1 MENRGNTVSNVRGRK
16 KGRGASA
23 KLEKQRKKEELR
35 AKMLEARAKA
45 NAEYLII
52 KTDDERPATVSH
64 RVARPVLTTVEKIE
78 KNLKAISLGSIVR
91 QAKTTSAGYDN
102 AITAYKDLCAQN
114 VETEKLIKECRAPRG
129 SDDAVKEEFKA
140 KRAELKKAQKEIMRK
155 ADIAYEK
162 AIALE
167 RSADEYSYIEALLS
181 NEPEKNYRKEDRINE
196 KKIDLTKEEELELVE
211 RYLNGGK
218 KKKKTEEV
226 IQEEFDVV
234 QEEVKTLKVLGYEKP
249 KAPEAKAKEA
259 PASAEVPVKKAEAKP
274 APAVQQK
281 DEEKKAAPA
290 PKAAKDTKCP
300 CRKRGLGLLFAL
312 AAIVIILLVSL
323 VKCGKED
330 DVDPAPVV
338 VETPADISVADD
350 ETAKAAEAEAL
361 LKAEE
366 EARIKAEAEAK
377 AKAEEEAKAK
387 AEEEARIK
395 AEAEAKAAAEEEA
408 RIKAEQE
415 ARIKAEEEAKAKAE
429 MISPYWDIYGEIAYA
444 GYSFDL
450 EIGRG
455 STKVFFDEKSI
466 SESDVEMFIGQVAG
480 KYSSYLDG
488 VVYEIEDGV
497 LFVDYPFIISEE
509 DQLFIFDTL
518 NSEAVG
524 LIKSFQIVEEEE
536 IEVIEEVQ
544 AIVEPEEAVEFN
556 LELEPYV
563 ATESGEVVVEEKEK
577 KLTITSYPMNS
588 TGNVINVSD
597 WTKSSEPEEKTEK
610 KLTITSYTIYPTG
623 EVSESKKSSDQ
634 AEKTEKKLTITSYP
648 INSTGNVI
656 NASDWA
662 KSVEPEEKTEKK
674 LTITSYTIYPKS
686 EAFIAEPTKGVEKKL
701 ETETVALEEVVAID
715 PNFYD
720 TISLYGYSADFRI
733 GPEDATVKYP
743 SNIIYP
749 EDLEN
754 FAAFAFPKYSEF
766 VDGVDFAFSKDRID
780 IDYPYTL
787 TEDGQKIVFDT
798 VKNEILAYV
807 DYYLAK
813 AVEEAVAEP
822 ETVAEPEVVAIAP
835 EVVEEPEEA
844 VIAAEVIEEPEVV
857 AEVPAEEEKAEE
869 AVVPAVEEEIVV
881 AKAESEEPKSEE
893 TAAPIEEAVAPPT
906 VSLSFDVV
914 IDVDRY
920 EPSFNML
927 FTGGVATDV
936 SLAPEFVLD
945 GTYPR
950 VGLAMEFQNILSSSW
965 FGIGLRSDLSAILI
979 PRDKNWANMPTS
991 FNELFA
997 GNIYVDASVDAKLM
1011 AYFGNDVFD
1020 LYLGGG
1026 LGYSVFYPQLG
1037 ASAADYGHSL
1047 GAVGLFES
1055 AWFASGNAGLRFML
1069 NDTLSIG
1076 AEVNYRYLI
1085 PAEKHSASADIV
1097 FGISL

>member
-78 KNLKAISLGSIVR
+78 KNLKAISLSSIVR

-162 AIALE
+162 SIALE

-290 PKAAKDTKCP
+290 PKAANDKKCP

-350 ETAKAAEAEAL
+350 EAAKAAEAEAL

-366 EARIKAEAEAK
+366 EARIKAEA
-377 AKAEEEAKAK
+377 EAKAK

-497 LFVDYPFIISEE
+497 LFVDYPFIIGEE

-563 ATESGEVVVEEKEK
+563 ATESGEVVVEGK
-577 KLTITSYPMNS
+577 
-588 TGNVINVSD
+588 
-597 WTKSSEPEEKTEK
+597 
-610 KLTITSYTIYPTG
+610 
-623 EVSESKKSSDQ
+623 
-634 AEKTEKKLTITSYP
+634 EKKLTITSYP

-662 KSVEPEEKTEKK
+662 KSAEPEEKTEKK

-965 FGIGLRSDLSAILI
+965 FGIGLRSDLSAILMT
-979 PRDKNWANMPTS
+979 RDKNWANMPTS

-1037 ASAADYGHSL
+1037 TSAADYGHSL